1 MVVSTREEQ
10 QPYELHHAGNCH
22 LVVDLLGLLLDV
34 WAQMIKTVL
43 APNAPWPKFDPEPEP
58 KPKFEHKSK
67 PIRKIPPKKSRS
79 KIANT
84 DAKFDEWAAKNLKGK
99 K

>member
-1 MVVSTREEQ
+1 MVVPTREEQ
-10 QPYELHHAGNCH
+10 QPYELHHDGHCY

-43 APNAPWPKFDPEPEP
+43 APNAPWPKFEPEAEP